1 LSAAPVL
8 TLFTAPKPFTN
19 PHIAVIQKNAIH
31 SWTKIGAD
39 VEILL
44 LGDEAGM
51 TEAANELGVHQVKEI
66 ARNASGTPLI
76 SSLFETARQQ
86 NDSPLLA
93 YVNADILLFPGFL
106 KSAKKTA
113 GLTNKFLLIGQRW
126 DLAVTRE
133 LDFTEGWEEKLKQEC
148 AREGK
153 LHPPTGSDYFV
164 YPRAC
169 FEKIPDFAI
178 GRAGWDNWMI
188 YQSRLQGWQ
197 TIDASDEIQI
207 IHQNHDYSHLPG
219 GQAHY
224 RLPETDENIRLAGGR
239 RTIFTLPDADW
250 RFEKGGLRRQKWT
263 IQRLVREFEIFP
275 LLKLRSKPLAELTHV
290 LVHPRKAYARL
301 RALLRGH
308 PRKQE

>member
-1 LSAAPVL
+1 MTTTPVL
-8 TLFTAPKPFTN
+8 TLFTAPKAFTN
-19 PHIAVIQKNAIH
+19 PHIAVIQKNAIR
-31 SWTKIGAD
+31 SWTRMGAN

-44 LGDEAGM
+44 LGDEDGM
-51 TEAANELGVHQVKEI
+51 TEAAHELGVRHVKEI
-66 ARNASGTPLI
+66 ARNVSGTPLI
-76 SSLFETARQQ
+76 SSLFETARHQ

-106 KSAKKTA
+106 TSALKTLQRA
-113 GLTNKFLLIGQRW
+113 HRFLLIGQRW
-126 DLAVTRE
+126 DLEVKKM
-133 LDFTEGWEEKLKQEC
+133 LDFSEDWEAKLKQTC
-148 AREGK
+148 ATEGK
-153 LHPPTGSDYFV
+153 LHSPTGSDYFV
-164 YPRAC
+164 YPRTC

-197 TIDASDEIQI
+197 TIDASEEIQI

-239 RTIFTLPDADW
+239 RAIFTLPDANW
-250 RFEKGGLRRQKWT
+250 RYEGGVLRPQKWT
-263 IQRLVREFEIFP
+263 ARRVVREFEIFP
-275 LLKLRSKPLAELTHV
+275 LLKLRSTALAEMTHV
-290 LVHPRKAYARL
+290 LVHPRKVWARV
-301 RALLRGH
+301 RVMLRGN